1 MNANT
6 KVLEVKDLVRT
17 FTLDHME
24 NTVIDHISFDI
35 AAGEFVAIMGQSG
48 SGKST
53 LLYNISGMDA
63 MTSGQVLMN
72 GIDLAHK
79 SKDELAEL
87 RLTYMGF
94 IFQNNY
100 LLKNLS
106 LIDNICLPGFKSKQL
121 SVSQVRET
129 AEQLMEKLGIHE
141 VKDHPIHKVSGGQRQ
156 RAALCRALINK
167 PKILF
172 ADEPTGALNSRTSKE
187 VLALFN
193 QLNQEQVTILT
204 VTHDP
209 HVASVTDRIIYLK
222 DGRIE
227 AELTLGKFTD
237 PLTQRQRED
246 ETLAWLLEM
255 GF

>member
-1 MNANT
+1 MNMNT

-17 FTLDHME
+17 FTLNHLE
-24 NTVIDHISFDI
+24 NTVIDHISFDLS
-35 AAGEFVAIMGQSG
+35 AGEFVAIMGQSG

-53 LLYNISGMDA
+53 LLYNISGMDT
-63 MTSGQVLMN
+63 MTSGQVLID
-72 GIDLAHK
+72 GIDLSRK
-79 SKDELAEL
+79 SKNELAAL

-106 LIDNICLPGFKSKQL
+106 LIDNICLPGFKSNQL
-121 SVSQVRET
+121 SVSQVRQT
-129 AEQLMEKLGIHE
+129 AEQLMVKLGIYE

-172 ADEPTGALNSRTSKE
+172 ADEPTGALNSKTSKE

-193 QLNQEQVTILT
+193 QLNQEQMTILT

-209 HVASVTDRIIYLK
+209 HVAAVTDRIIYLK

-227 AELTLGKFTD
+227 AELKLGKFTD
-237 PLTQRQRED
+237 PLTQKQRED